1 MTDILVVGD
10 TTNGKLASATAEL
23 ITAAGNIVGD
33 IGVGLVGT
41 SLQEAARVIKG
52 HKVASGVKALAVPGS
67 QQVRDQAIEL
77 GLDEIFQELSLI
89 HI

>member
-41 SLQEAARVIKG
+41 SLQEAARAANSIG
-52 HKVASGVKALAVPGS
+52 A
-67 QQVRDQAIEL
+67 EL
-77 GLDEIFQELSLI
+77 FTQWKTTS
-89 HI
+89 